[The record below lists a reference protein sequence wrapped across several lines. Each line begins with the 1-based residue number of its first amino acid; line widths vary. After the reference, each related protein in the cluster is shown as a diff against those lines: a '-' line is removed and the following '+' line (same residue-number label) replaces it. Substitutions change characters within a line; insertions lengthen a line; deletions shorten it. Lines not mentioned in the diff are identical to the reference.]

1 MDELALVTMVTIR
14 NCFIAVVVL
23 QMFLMVWY
31 SGQDQYDKKLMGHNN
46 GVVVNL
52 VFGLV
57 GLGLS
62 QIMIWVN

>member
-1 MDELALVTMVTIR
+1 MEGIELGTMLAIR

-31 SGQDQYDKKLMGHNN
+31 SGQDRYDKMLMGHNN

-62 QIMIWVN
+62 QIVIWIN